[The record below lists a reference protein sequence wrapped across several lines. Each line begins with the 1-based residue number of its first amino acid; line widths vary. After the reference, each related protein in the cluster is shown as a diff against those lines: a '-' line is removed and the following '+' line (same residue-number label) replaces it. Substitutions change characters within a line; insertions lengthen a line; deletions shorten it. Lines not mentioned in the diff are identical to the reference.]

1 MNVVADRPPNVGA
14 LRDVVHGAS
23 ANVEAATKL
32 QGLADDS
39 RNVVPGDAFFAR
51 RGSLEDGAQYAIDAV
66 ERGAVVVVS
75 DTELP
80 GLPTLL
86 VKDVDTALRL
96 AADAWY
102 GRPQDVLDLIGITG
116 TKGKTTAAHLTAA
129 ALRACG
135 RPAALL
141 GTIAHDL
148 GDGDPIPAGNTTP
161 GALELRRLLARARDA
176 GCTAAVMEVSSH
188 ALDQSRTEGLE
199 YRVAIFTNLASDHL
213 DYHGSPDAYFEAKA
227 KLFSELPPSGIA
239 VLNREDGAWTRLAA
253 RCRGSVLTYGTSA
266 ESDLRATDVTLGVE
280 GTTFRLVVAD
290 DGHVDAQTPLT
301 GRHNVMNLLAAVGG
315 CVGLGIDPIVAVEG
329 ACSLAGVPGRLQ
341 RVTSSDDL
349 HVFVDYA
356 HTEDALRQVLAFLA
370 DVGAEPLICVVGCGG
385 DRDAF
390 KRPRM
395 GRVAAEA
402 STRAYFTSD
411 NPRSEDPE
419 QILDQMMSELRAEDA
434 PSGLTERVV
443 RVVDRREAIR
453 RAVLDAPDGA
463 TVLVAGKGHETYQ
476 VLGTEKVPF
485 DDVEEVRAAL
495 EERAAR
501 DPSWGAPQA

>member
-1 MNVVADRPPNVGA
+1 MNVVADRPRNVGA
-14 LRDVVHGAS
+14 LREIVQGVL
-23 ANVEAATKL
+23 ANVQAGA
-32 QGLADDS
+32 QVRGLADDS
-39 RNVVPGDAFFAR
+39 RDVQTGEAFFAR
-51 RGSLEDGAQYAIDAV
+51 RGTLEDGAQYAIDAV
-66 ERGAVVVVS
+66 ERGAVVVVCDS
-75 DTELP
+75 ELP

-86 VKDVDTALRL
+86 VDDVDGALRS

-102 GRPQDVLDLIGITG
+102 GRPQDALDLIAITG
-116 TKGKTTAAHLTAA
+116 TKGKTTSAHMTAA

-135 RPAALL
+135 HATALL

-148 GDGDPIPAGNTTP
+148 GDGDPVPAGNTTP
-161 GALELRRLLARARDA
+161 GALELRWLLARARDA

-188 ALDQSRTEGLE
+188 ALDQARTEGLE
-199 YRVAIFTNLASDHL
+199 FRVAIFTNLASDHL
-213 DYHGSPDAYFEAKA
+213 DYHGSPEAYFEAKS
-227 KLFSELPPSGIA
+227 KLFSELPPSGVA

-253 RCRGSVLTYGTSA
+253 RCRGSVLTYGTST
-266 ESDLRATDVTLGVE
+266 ESDLQADDVQLGLD
-280 GTTFRLVVAD
+280 GTSFRLVVAG
-290 DGHVDAQTPLT
+290 DGQVDVRTPLT

-315 CVGLGIDPIVAVEG
+315 CMALGIDPIHAVEG
-329 ACSLAGVPGRLQ
+329 ACSLEGVPGRLE
-341 RVTSSDDL
+341 RVASDDL
-349 HVFVDYA
+349 YVFVDYA
-356 HTEDALRQVLAFLA
+356 HTEDALRQVLSFLT
-370 DVGAEPLICVVGCGG
+370 DVGADPLICVVGCGG

-402 STRAYFTSD
+402 CTLAYFTSD

-419 QILDQMMSELRAEDA
+419 QILDQMTSELCADDA
-434 PSGLTERVV
+434 PSGLKERVL

-453 RAVLDAPDGA
+453 RAVLEAPAGA

-485 DDVEEVRAAL
+485 DDVKEVRAAL
-495 EERAAR
+495 DERAAR